1 MISRGRSFV
10 DEGIG
15 TMGKIVSSDT
25 VLAFLGTLAAVLAV
39 VINQQ
44 WLSDERDAIT
54 VMMDEYAR
62 NRHLMVQ
69 IEDTKREAIRL
80 RDLNTLY
87 SMFQDLATS
96 EASGRMIL
104 EEAIRAYEI
113 ALISMAKFEPG
124 EKFDA
129 TAFKI
134 ENMASVARGGD
145 LKARAG
151 MGQEFVRLFGIVDRR
166 YNALVKHQRE
176 AEKTI
181 SVLRDAASR
190 LSNMAT
196 YLQVFG
202 LIMVMLATIIGL
214 KRIEFFL
221 K

>member
-1 MISRGRSFV
+1 
-10 DEGIG
+10 
-15 TMGKIVSSDT
+15 MGQVISSDT

-44 WLSDERDAIT
+44 WLNDKRDSMT
-54 VMMDEYAR
+54 VLMDEHAG
-62 NRHLMVQ
+62 NRHLMVR

-87 SMFQDLATS
+87 SMFHDLATS
-96 EASGRMIL
+96 ESGGRMIL

-113 ALISMAKFEPG
+113 ALISMAKFEPAD
-124 EKFDA
+124 KFDA
-129 TAFKI
+129 TAFNI
-134 ENMASVARGGD
+134 ENLASVARGGD

-151 MGQEFVRLFGIVDRR
+151 MGREFVRLFGIVDRR

-176 AEKTI
+176 AEKKI
-181 SVLRDAASR
+181 STLRDAASR

-214 KRIEFFL
+214 KRIELFL

>member
-1 MISRGRSFV
+1 MS
-10 DEGIG
+10 
-15 TMGKIVSSDT
+15 KIFSSDT

-39 VINQQ
+39 VISQQ
-44 WLSDERDAIT
+44 WLSDKRDAMT
-54 VMMDEYAR
+54 VLMDEHTG
-62 NRHLMVQ
+62 NRHLMVR

-87 SMFQDLATS
+87 SMFHNLATS
-96 EASGRMIL
+96 PTGGRMIL

-113 ALISMAKFEPG
+113 ALISMAKFEPADA
-124 EKFDA
+124 FDA

-134 ENMASVARGGD
+134 ENLASVARGGD

-151 MGQEFVRLFGIVDRR
+151 MSREFVRLFGIIDRR
-166 YNALVKHQRE
+166 YNTLVKHQRE
-176 AEKTI
+176 TEKEI
-181 SVLRDAASR
+181 STLRNEARD
-190 LSNMAT
+190 LSSTST